1 MIATTETL
9 NSPKFARAKLR
20 DRARRLLEQEIGF
33 IANSSFR
40 DMDAANAQLDNTPPT
55 KKPAAATRRRN
66 SDAPVY
72 LEAMCSA
79 ALLTVEE
86 ERQLFCRMNY
96 LKYRANSI
104 RSTLSVTRPS
114 VRKVDEIER
123 LMRKADELRNRI
135 VVANTRL
142 VVSIV
147 KKFADEKNRF
157 DDLLS
162 EGISC
167 LIRAVN
173 KFDFDRGFRFST
185 YATMAVQR
193 DILRA
198 VKKNQRDR
206 TRFATGTFELLGQE
220 YREHNTADQ
229 TQAALL
235 HLSDHVTRLIKKL
248 DDREQFI
255 VKARCGLVDVGA
267 KPTFSRLG
275 EKLGVSKERVR
286 QLELRAMNKLR
297 ALVSKHEL
305 AMPE

>member
-1 MIATTETL
+1 MIATTKTL
-9 NSPKFARAKLR
+9 DSPKASRAKLR
-20 DRARRLLEQEIGF
+20 ERVRKLLEQEIGF

-40 DMDAANAQLDNTPPT
+40 YMDASKTRLHDAPPKT
-55 KKPAAATRRRN
+55 KPASTARRRN

-79 ALLTVEE
+79 GLLTVEE

-96 LKYRANSI
+96 LKHRANSI

-114 VRKVDEIER
+114 IRKVTEIER
-123 LMRKADELRNRI
+123 LMSEADDLRNRI
-135 VVANTRL
+135 VVSNTRL

-162 EGISC
+162 EGVSC
-167 LIRAVN
+167 LIRAVD

-206 TRFATGTFELLGQE
+206 TRFATGTFEVLGQE

-235 HLSDHVTRLIKKL
+235 KLSNHVARLIKKL

-255 VKARCGLVDVGA
+255 IKARCGLVDVGA

-286 QLELRAMNKLR
+286 QLELRAMTKLR
-297 ALVSKHEL
+297 ALASKHEL